1 MAELSAVPFSAL
13 PTSDDGYTLL
23 NDNGIVH
30 RSSKKLSELVGDKTN
45 SFLTKEEGDT
55 LYQEKGDYLVDDD
68 ISGKLDKSQYAVDSA
83 TFLTEHQDI
92 SNKLDTTAF
101 STVSG
106 EFLTEHQPI
115 SADEWND
122 VYETVVANSGT
133 WETETVW
140 TEDINEASNNAYNS
154 AVEWVKNQNYLTEH
168 QDISNKLDTTAFS
181 TVSGSFLTAHQDIS
195 NKMDKSESANFYPMT
210 GNPSGF
216 LTKQSLDDYAT
227 ITYVDT
233 EIGKIGSFEVVGLND
248 KKPNVNEPSTKI
260 IYLTKEIDS
269 EKSDPYTE
277 WIYND
282 TTSAW
287 ECIGETT
294 LDLVNYYKKNE
305 TSGAAEISAALDLK
319 EDKIFVAVYNNN
331 EKTSFA
337 DIKAAYDAG
346 NKIYLKLDNF
356 NENSPGVGWSP
367 YKYIVPL
374 NNFYTFPGGSA
385 STGVDYTPT
394 YWFQFDFLN
403 DGNPHKLIIVKIND
417 NDSWSTQVMPLNPDL
432 TDYYT
437 KSETSGAAEISAALA
452 SNSWKRISE
461 QFGSK
466 NTYEDS
472 DSDKLS
478 VYIGQNNSANSPDS
492 YTLGRNNNTEQGVNV
507 GYYNI
512 IDVNY
517 QETEPGDFNF
527 GKYNVI
533 SGSTGGVNLG
543 QYNSAHSWG
552 VNLGES
558 NIGFNDGYNFGSA
571 NSANQDSI
579 NIGKNN
585 IGFNGGYNFGISNSS
600 NQGSI
605 NIGEKNSSTICSYN
619 IGRYNN
625 TINGYTFGYNNSAN
639 MGFSIGNYNSAN
651 DVGYAFGDNNTAS
664 KASYSIGQRNNAIS
678 GSFIFGDTNKATSGG
693 LIFGRNNNSFDGSI
707 AIGASNNANNGSFIL
722 GNINTATK
730 GTTIIG
736 DNNIATYTDII
747 GNRNKI
753 NPNILNNSTLSNET
767 YIKDTTTNEIVQI
780 KNFVAGLDNSADYA
794 KNAYILGNKNEI
806 ISDSAD
812 YINGNNDGYTFI
824 YGWHNS
830 ANRNYD
836 MAIGYKAI
844 ASGGENIAI
853 GTPQKINST
862 STATLETKA
871 IGYKNLAIR
880 SDISGIGNIA
890 IDSYVS
896 NSYSGHPLYRNCGNF
911 YRNTTLN
918 LTCPNDFQNNIFY
931 NVFNNIT
938 GLSAYQITNNLFFD
952 VNDGNGITASVI
964 YHNRIKNINN
974 TILSATL
981 DLSENDIVDFTN
993 SNLSFSERISHNTFN
1008 HNGNLSISGIECYN
1022 NTVTLTEGT
1031 ANINSFSNNFVYNTT
1046 LVGKIKSN
1054 GLMDNFIFGSEL
1066 HLQNSNSGIFKNY
1079 PGIWKSISL
1088 GSTIYGNSYNSV
1100 SIAGDDNRPSYDY
1113 ECSHVEDVNK
1123 TFNWGNNFIIN
1134 VSETEVFGNHNTAT
1148 NTDNCYIHGQGNS
1161 LHCSVQGGYYSQQ
1174 YCMHHCEVNGSCNI
1188 ISNISGNGASVDY
1201 NKIIGDGNA
1210 IIVNFD
1216 TTNNK
1221 YYATRNTL
1229 IGDLNQLLSI
1239 PSANIDEIVN
1249 GRTSLQN
1256 IVYDRATIVPTTL
1269 REWASYEQN
1278 KISEL
1283 SSFATHDSDRN
1294 TILGS
1299 KNVISNNINDSIIL
1313 GHGNGIYN
1321 DLNYSVNTDI
1331 ILGQC
1336 NLAVNGSNDFIAGD
1350 NIVASGHQTTAI
1362 GDTLISNA
1370 SQIII
1375 GKFNAPVDAA
1385 VRDGIAWNE
1394 TTSAVEPLT
1403 QSGVI
1408 FAIGN
1413 GTYNVTTAVTGKNSD
1428 GSPNTAYVD
1437 SSGNNI
1443 GSKPLV
1449 SEEYITRSNAMVVS
1463 ADGTVSATRFATSGI
1478 ADLEAKIKELENII
1492 ETYSA
1497 KWVLTNN

>member
-45 SFLTKEEGDT
+45 SFLTKEEGDS
-55 LYQEKGDYLVDDD
+55 LYQEKGNYLIDDD
-68 ISGKLDKSQYAVDSA
+68 ITGKLDKSQYAVDSA
-83 TFLTEHQDI
+83 T
-92 SNKLDTTAF
+92 
-101 STVSG
+101 
-106 EFLTEHQPI
+106 FLTEHQPI

-181 TVSGSFLTAHQDIS
+181 DVSGSFLTSHQDIS

-210 GNPSGF
+210 GNPSRF
-216 LTKQSLDDYAT
+216 LTEHQSLDGYAT
-227 ITYVDT
+227 INYVDT
-233 EIGKIGSFEVVGLND
+233 EIGKIGSFEVVDLNKED
-248 KKPNVNEPSTKI
+248 KPNVNEPSTKI

-294 LDLVNYYKKNE
+294 LDLVNYY
-305 TSGAAEISAALDLK
+305 
-319 EDKIFVAVYNNN
+319 
-331 EKTSFA
+331 
-337 DIKAAYDAG
+337 
-346 NKIYLKLDNF
+346 
-356 NENSPGVGWSP
+356 
-367 YKYIVPL
+367 
-374 NNFYTFPGGSA
+374 
-385 STGVDYTPT
+385 
-394 YWFQFDFLN
+394 
-403 DGNPHKLIIVKIND
+403 
-417 NDSWSTQVMPLNPDL
+417 
-432 TDYYT
+432 T
-437 KSETSGAAEISAALA
+437 KSETSAADEISAALA

-461 QFGSK
+461 QNGSK
-466 NTYEDS
+466 NTYS
-472 DSDKLS
+472 YIGNLS
-478 VYIGQNNSANSPDS
+478 VYIGENNSANSPDS
-492 YTLGRNNNTEQGVNV
+492 YTLGRGNNSEQGVNV

-517 QETEPGDFNF
+517 QETYPGNFNF
-527 GKYNVI
+527 GKLNGI
-533 SGSTGGVNLG
+533 SGSPGGVNLG
-543 QYNSAHSWG
+543 QYNSAYSWG
-552 VNLGES
+552 VNLGEK
-558 NIGFNDGYNFGSA
+558 NIGNNGGYNFGSA
-571 NSANQDSI
+571 NSAN
-579 NIGKNN
+579 G
-585 IGFNGGYNFGISNSS
+585 
-600 NQGSI
+600 GSI
-605 NIGEKNSSTICSYN
+605 NIGEKNTSYEGGYNFGIFNSSNSGSINVGRNNSASIASYN
-619 IGRYNN
+619 IGEYNN
-625 TINGYTFGYNNSAN
+625 TIIGYTFGYYNRSNL
-639 MGFSIGNYNSAN
+639 GFSIGKYNSAN
-651 DVGYAFGDNNTAS
+651 DAGYAFGDNNTAS
-664 KASYSIGQRNNAIS
+664 YGSYSIGQRNNAIN
-678 GSFIFGDTNKATSGG
+678 GSFVFGYSNTSNGGG
-693 LIFGRNNNSFDGSI
+693 LIFGRNNNSVDSFIFGQNLNAFNCSIAIGNTAAVFNGSI
-707 AIGASNNANNGSFIL
+707 AIGASNYANNGSFIL
-722 GNINTATK
+722 GNINTANK

-736 DNNIATYTDII
+736 DNNTATYTDII

-753 NPNILNNSTLSNET
+753 NQNILNYPSLSSET
-767 YIKDTTTNEIVQI
+767 YIKDTATNEIVHI

-862 STATLETKA
+862 STATKETKA

-896 NSYSGHPLYRNCGNF
+896 NSYTAHPLYGHCGNF

-918 LTCPNDFQNNIFY
+918 LNCTNDFQNNIFY

-938 GLSAYQITNNLFFD
+938 GLSAHQITNNLFFD
-952 VNDGNGITASVI
+952 VNDVNGITASVI
-964 YHNRIKNINN
+964 CHNRIKNINN

-1008 HNGNLSISGIECYN
+1008 HNGNLSITGVECYN
-1022 NTVTLTEGT
+1022 NIVSLTNGT

-1100 SIAGDDNRPSYDY
+1100 SIAYDDNRKSDY
-1113 ECSHVEDVNK
+1113 ENDSSHIEDVNK
-1123 TFNWGNNFIIN
+1123 TFNWGNNFIKN
-1134 VSETEVFGNHNTAT
+1134 TSETVVFGSKNSAI
-1148 NTDNCYIHGQGNS
+1148 NTDYCNIHGQGNS
-1161 LHCSVQGGYYSQQ
+1161 LYCSVQSGYFVQDQ
-1174 YCMHHCEVNGSCNI
+1174 CMHHCEVNGSWNI
-1188 ISNISGNGASVDY
+1188 ISNISGDGKSVDY

-1216 TTNNK
+1216 TTNKK

-1229 IGDLNQLLSI
+1229 IGDWNQLLSI

-1256 IVYDRATIVPTTL
+1256 IVYDRATIVPSTL
-1269 REWASYEQN
+1269 REWSNYQSN

-1283 SSFATHDSDRN
+1283 SAFATHDSDRN
-1294 TILGS
+1294 TIIGS

-1385 VRDGIAWNE
+1385 VRDGIAWND

-1413 GTYNVTTAVTGKNSD
+1413 GTYNVTTGITGTYSD
-1428 GSPNTAYVD
+1428 GSPKTAYVD
-1437 SSGNNI
+1437 ASGNSI

-1463 ADGTVSATRFATSGI
+1463 ANGVVSAYDYYNAAGDKLS
-1478 ADLEAKIKELENII
+1478 DLTEIISLLRNKPTTGTHVIKCIDG
-1492 ETYSA
+1492 
-1497 KWVLTNN
+1497 VLTWVAEP

>member
-13 PTSDDGYTLL
+13 PSTNDGYTLL

-30 RSSKKLSELVGDKTN
+30 KSSKKLSELVGDKTS

-83 TFLTEHQDI
+83 TFLTAHQDI

-106 EFLTEHQPI
+106 DFLTEHQNLDEYATQEWVNNKGFLTEHQPI
-115 SADEWND
+115 SANEWND

-133 WETETVW
+133 WETESDW
-140 TEDINEASNNAYNS
+140 EPDIISASNNVYNS

-168 QDISNKLDTTAFS
+168 QDISNKLDTSSFS
-181 TVSGSFLTAHQDIS
+181 EVSSTFLTNEDITG
-195 NKMDKSESANFYPMT
+195 KMDNSYSSNFYPMES
-210 GNPSGF
+210 NPSGY
-216 LTKQSLDDYAT
+216 LTEHQSLDDYAT
-227 ITYVDT
+227 INYVDT
-233 EIGKIGSFEVVGLND
+233 EIGKIGSFEVVDLNEE
-248 KKPNVNEPSTKI
+248 KEPNVNEPSTKI

-305 TSGAAEISAALDLK
+305 TSAAD
-319 EDKIFVAVYNNN
+319 
-331 EKTSFA
+331 
-337 DIKAAYDAG
+337 
-346 NKIYLKLDNF
+346 
-356 NENSPGVGWSP
+356 
-367 YKYIVPL
+367 
-374 NNFYTFPGGSA
+374 
-385 STGVDYTPT
+385 
-394 YWFQFDFLN
+394 
-403 DGNPHKLIIVKIND
+403 
-417 NDSWSTQVMPLNPDL
+417 
-432 TDYYT
+432 
-437 KSETSGAAEISAALA
+437 EISAALA

-461 QFGSK
+461 QNGSK
-466 NTYEDS
+466 NTYS
-472 DSDKLS
+472 YIGNLS
-478 VYIGQNNSANSPDS
+478 VYIGENNSANSPDS
-492 YTLGRNNNTEQGVNV
+492 YTLGRGNNSEQGVNV
-507 GYYNI
+507 GYDNI

-517 QETEPGDFNF
+517 QETEPGNFNF
-527 GKYNVI
+527 GKSNVI
-533 SGSTGGVNLG
+533 SGSPGGVNLG
-543 QYNSAHSWG
+543 QYNSAYSWG
-552 VNLGES
+552 INLGE
-558 NIGFNDGYNFGSA
+558 
-571 NSANQDSI
+571 
-579 NIGKNN
+579 KNTGN
-585 IGFNGGYNFGISNSS
+585 NGGYNFGISNSS
-600 NQGSI
+600 NNGSI
-605 NIGEKNSSTICSYN
+605 NIGENNTATVASYN

-625 TINGYTFGYNNSAN
+625 TINGYTFGYNNSSN
-639 MGFSIGNYNSAN
+639 LGFSIGQYNSAN
-651 DVGYAFGDNNTAS
+651 EACYAFGDYNSAN
-664 KASYSIGQRNNAIS
+664 KASYAFGYYNSASYGAYSIGLSNNAEN
-678 GSFIFGDTNKATSGG
+678 GSFVFGDSNTTTSGG
-693 LIFGRNNNSFDGSI
+693 LIFGRNNHTFDGSI
-707 AIGASNNANNGSFIL
+707 VIGSYSKAYYGSVAIGIGNYANSGSFIL

-736 DNNIATYTDII
+736 DNNTSTYTDII

-753 NPNILNNSTLSNET
+753 NQNVLNYSTLSNET

-896 NSYSGHPLYRNCGNF
+896 NSYTAHPLYGNCGNL

-918 LTCPNDFQNNIFY
+918 LTCTNDFQNNIFY

-938 GLSAYQITNNLFFD
+938 GLSAHQITNNLFFD

-964 YHNRIKNINN
+964 CHNRIKNINN
-974 TILSATL
+974 TILSASL
-981 DLSENDIVDFTN
+981 YDISENDIVDFTN
-993 SNLSFSERISHNTFN
+993 SKLSFSDRISHNTFN
-1008 HNGNLSISGIECYN
+1008 HNGNLSITGVECYN
-1022 NTVTLTEGT
+1022 NTVTLTNGT
-1031 ANINSFSNNFVYNTT
+1031 ANINSFSNNFVYNTS
-1046 LVGKIKSN
+1046 LVGKIKAN

-1066 HLQNSNSGIFKNY
+1066 HLQNSNSGIFKSY
-1079 PGIWKSISL
+1079 PGIWKSISF

-1100 SIAGDDNRPSYDY
+1100 SIAYDDNRQSDY
-1113 ECSHVEDVNK
+1113 ENDSSHIEDVNK
-1123 TFNWGNNFIIN
+1123 TFNWGNNFIKN
-1134 VSETEVFGNHNTAT
+1134 TSETVVFGSKNSAI
-1148 NTDNCYIHGQGNS
+1148 NTDYCYIHGQGNS
-1161 LHCSVQGGYYSQQ
+1161 LYCSVQSGYYSQQ
-1174 YCMHHCEVNGSCNI
+1174 YCMHHCEVNGSWNI
-1188 ISNISGNGASVDY
+1188 ISNISGKGESVDY

-1294 TILGS
+1294 TIIGS
-1299 KNVISNNINDSIIL
+1299 KNVISNNINDSIIF

-1385 VRDGIAWNE
+1385 VRDGIAWND

-1413 GTYNVTTAVTGKNSD
+1413 GTYNVTTAVTGYYKEE
-1428 GSPNTAYVD
+1428 PLTAYVD
-1437 SSGNNI
+1437 ASGNNI

-1449 SEEYITRSNAMVVS
+1449 SEEYITRSNAMIVS

>member
-13 PTSDDGYTLL
+13 PSTDDGYTLL

-30 RSSKKLSELVGDKTN
+30 KSSKKLSELVGDKTS

-55 LYQEKGDYLVDDD
+55 LYQEKGDYLVEDD

-83 TFLTEHQDI
+83 TFLTAHQDI

-106 EFLTEHQPI
+106 DFLTEHQNLDEYATQEWVNNKGFLTEHQPI
-115 SADEWND
+115 SANEWNN

-133 WETETVW
+133 WETESDW
-140 TEDINEASNNAYNS
+140 EPDIISASNNAYNS

-210 GNPSGF
+210 GNPSRF
-216 LTKQSLDDYAT
+216 LTEHQSLDDYAT
-227 ITYVDT
+227 INYVDT
-233 EIGKIGSFEVVGLND
+233 EIGKIGSFEVVDLNKED
-248 KKPNVNEPSTKI
+248 KPNVNEPSTKI

-294 LDLVNYYKKNE
+294 LDLVNYY
-305 TSGAAEISAALDLK
+305 
-319 EDKIFVAVYNNN
+319 
-331 EKTSFA
+331 
-337 DIKAAYDAG
+337 
-346 NKIYLKLDNF
+346 
-356 NENSPGVGWSP
+356 
-367 YKYIVPL
+367 
-374 NNFYTFPGGSA
+374 
-385 STGVDYTPT
+385 
-394 YWFQFDFLN
+394 
-403 DGNPHKLIIVKIND
+403 
-417 NDSWSTQVMPLNPDL
+417 
-432 TDYYT
+432 T

-461 QFGSK
+461 QNGSK
-466 NTYEDS
+466 NTYS
-472 DSDKLS
+472 YIGNLS
-478 VYIGQNNSANSPDS
+478 VYIGENNSANSPDS
-492 YTLGRNNNTEQGVNV
+492 YTLGRGNNSEQGVNV
-507 GYYNI
+507 GYDNI

-517 QETEPGDFNF
+517 QETEPGNFNF
-527 GKYNVI
+527 GKSNVI
-533 SGSTGGVNLG
+533 SGSPGGVNLG

-552 VNLGES
+552 VNLGE
-558 NIGFNDGYNFGSA
+558 
-571 NSANQDSI
+571 
-579 NIGKNN
+579 NN
-585 IGFNGGYNFGISNSS
+585 IGNNGGYNFGNSNSA
-600 NQGSI
+600 NGGSI
-605 NIGEKNSSTICSYN
+605 NIGENNSAAIASYN
-619 IGRYNN
+619 IGHDNKSD
-625 TINGYTFGYNNSAN
+625 IAGFSFGYSNSSN
-639 MGFSIGNYNSAN
+639 VGSFSIGNYNSTN
-651 DVGYAFGDNNTAS
+651 YGGYAFGVANTS
-664 KASYSIGQRNNAIS
+664 TSGSYSIGQRNNAES
-678 GSFIFGDTNKATSGG
+678 GSFVFGDSNSVVTSGG
-693 LIFGRNNNSFDGSI
+693 LVFGSYSQSYAGYVFGNNSKSYNGSIAIGYSATVFYGSI
-707 AIGASNNANNGSFIL
+707 AIGASNYANNGSIAIGYSATTVFNGSIAIGASNYANNGSFIL
-722 GNINTATK
+722 GNSNTATK

-736 DNNIATYTDII
+736 DNNTATYTDII

-753 NPNILNNSTLSNET
+753 NPNVLDDSTLSSET
-767 YIKDTTTNEIVQI
+767 YIKDAATNEIVQI

-836 MAIGYKAI
+836 MAIGYKTL

-853 GTPQKINST
+853 GTPQTENSITKI
-862 STATLETKA
+862 TKA

-896 NSYSGHPLYRNCGNF
+896 NSYSGHPLYGNCGNF
-911 YRNTTLN
+911 YRNTKLN
-918 LTCPNDFQNNIFY
+918 LTCTNDFQNNIFY

-938 GLSAYQITNNLFFD
+938 GLSAHQITNNLFFD

-964 YHNRIKNINN
+964 CHNRIKNINN
-974 TILSATL
+974 TILSASL
-981 DLSENDIVDFTN
+981 YDISENDIVDFTN

-1022 NTVTLTEGT
+1022 NTVTLTNGT

-1066 HLQNSNSGIFKNY
+1066 HLQNSNSGIFKSY
-1079 PGIWKSISL
+1079 PGIWKSISF

-1100 SIAGDDNRPSYDY
+1100 SIAYDDNRKSDY
-1113 ECSHVEDVNK
+1113 ENDSSHIEDVNK
-1123 TFNWGNNFIIN
+1123 TFNWGNNFIKN
-1134 VSETEVFGNHNTAT
+1134 TSETVVFGSKNSAI
-1148 NTDNCYIHGQGNS
+1148 NTDYCNIHGQGNS
-1161 LHCSVQGGYYSQQ
+1161 LYCSVQSGYYSQQ
-1174 YCMHHCEVNGSCNI
+1174 YCMHHCEVNGSWNI
-1188 ISNISGNGASVDY
+1188 ISNISGKGESVDY

-1413 GTYNVTTAVTGKNSD
+1413 GTYNVTKAITGYYKEK
-1428 GSPNTAYVD
+1428 PLTAYVD
-1437 SSGNNI
+1437 ASGNNI

-1463 ADGTVSATRFATSGI
+1463 ANGVVSAYDYYNAAGDKLS
-1478 ADLEAKIKELENII
+1478 DLTEIISLLHNKPTTGTHVIKCIDG
-1492 ETYSA
+1492 
-1497 KWVLTNN
+1497 VLTWVAEP

>member
-1 MAELSAVPFSAL
+1 
-13 PTSDDGYTLL
+13 
-23 NDNGIVH
+23 
-30 RSSKKLSELVGDKTN
+30 
-45 SFLTKEEGDT
+45 
-55 LYQEKGDYLVDDD
+55 
-68 ISGKLDKSQYAVDSA
+68 
-83 TFLTEHQDI
+83 
-92 SNKLDTTAF
+92 
-101 STVSG
+101 
-106 EFLTEHQPI
+106 
-115 SADEWND
+115 
-122 VYETVVANSGT
+122 
-133 WETETVW
+133 
-140 TEDINEASNNAYNS
+140 
-154 AVEWVKNQNYLTEH
+154 
-168 QDISNKLDTTAFS
+168 
-181 TVSGSFLTAHQDIS
+181 
-195 NKMDKSESANFYPMT
+195 MDKSESANFYPMT
-210 GNPSGF
+210 GNPSRF
-216 LTKQSLDDYAT
+216 LTEHQSLDDYAT
-227 ITYVDT
+227 INYVDT
-233 EIGKIGSFEVVGLND
+233 EIGKIGSFEVVDLNEEY
-248 KKPNVNEPSTKI
+248 KPDVNEPSTKI
-260 IYLTKEIDS
+260 IYLTKELDS

-305 TSGAAEISAALDLK
+305 TSAAE
-319 EDKIFVAVYNNN
+319 
-331 EKTSFA
+331 
-337 DIKAAYDAG
+337 
-346 NKIYLKLDNF
+346 
-356 NENSPGVGWSP
+356 
-367 YKYIVPL
+367 
-374 NNFYTFPGGSA
+374 
-385 STGVDYTPT
+385 
-394 YWFQFDFLN
+394 
-403 DGNPHKLIIVKIND
+403 
-417 NDSWSTQVMPLNPDL
+417 
-432 TDYYT
+432 
-437 KSETSGAAEISAALA
+437 EISAALA

-461 QFGSK
+461 QNGSK
-466 NTYEDS
+466 NTYD

-478 VYIGQNNSANSPDS
+478 VYIGENNSANSPDS
-492 YTLGRNNNTEQGVNV
+492 YTLGRGNNSEQGVNV
-507 GYYNI
+507 GYDNI

-517 QETEPGDFNF
+517 QETEPGNFNF
-527 GKYNVI
+527 GKSNVI
-533 SGSTGGVNLG
+533 SGSPGGVNLG
-543 QYNSAHSWG
+543 QYNSAYSWG
-552 VNLGES
+552 VNLGEN
-558 NIGFNDGYNFGSA
+558 NIGNNGGYNFGSDNNANNVGINIGEKNTGYNGGYNFGSA
-571 NSANQDSI
+571 NSAN
-579 NIGKNN
+579 N
-585 IGFNGGYNFGISNSS
+585 
-600 NQGSI
+600 GSI
-605 NIGEKNSSTICSYN
+605 NIGEKNTGYNGGYNFGIFNSSNSGSINIGRNNSATIASYN
-619 IGRYNN
+619 IGEYNN
-625 TINGYTFGYNNSAN
+625 TINGYTFGYYNRSNL
-639 MGFSIGNYNSAN
+639 GFSIGKYNSAN
-651 DVGYAFGDNNTAS
+651 AAGYAFGDYNTAS
-664 KASYSIGQRNNAIS
+664 YGSYSIGQRNNATS
-678 GSFIFGDTNKATSGG
+678 GSFVFGYGNGSISGG
-693 LIFGRNNNSFDGSI
+693 LIFGINNNSVDSFIFGQTLNAFSGSI
-707 AIGASNNANNGSFIL
+707 AIGSYTTVYYGSVAIGARNSANNGSYIL
-722 GNINTATK
+722 GNSNTATK

-736 DNNIATYTDII
+736 DENTATYADII

-753 NPNILNNSTLSNET
+753 NQNILNYPSLCSET
-767 YIKDTTTNEIVQI
+767 YIKDTATNEIVQI

-862 STATLETKA
+862 STATKETKA

-896 NSYSGHPLYRNCGNF
+896 NSYTAHPLYGHCGNF

-918 LTCPNDFQNNIFY
+918 LNCTNDFQNNIFY

-938 GLSAYQITNNLFFD
+938 GLSAHQITNNLFFD
-952 VNDGNGITASVI
+952 VNDGNGITANVI
-964 YHNRIKNINN
+964 CHNRIKNINN

-1008 HNGNLSISGIECYN
+1008 HNGNLSISGVECYN
-1022 NTVTLTEGT
+1022 NIVSLTNGT

-1100 SIAGDDNRPSYDY
+1100 SIAYDDNRKSDY
-1113 ECSHVEDVNK
+1113 ESDSSHIEDVNK
-1123 TFNWGNNFIIN
+1123 TFNWGNNFIKN
-1134 VSETEVFGNHNTAT
+1134 TSETVVFGSKNSAI
-1148 NTDNCYIHGQGNS
+1148 NTDYCNIHGQGNS
-1161 LHCSVQGGYYSQQ
+1161 LYCSVQSGYFVQDQ
-1174 YCMHHCEVNGSCNI
+1174 CMHHCEVNGSWNI
-1188 ISNISGNGASVDY
+1188 ISNISGDGKSVDY

-1216 TTNNK
+1216 TTNKK

-1229 IGDLNQLLSI
+1229 VGDWNQLLSI
-1239 PSANIDEIVN
+1239 PRANIDEIVN

-1256 IVYDRATIVPTTL
+1256 IVYDRATIVPSTL
-1269 REWASYEQN
+1269 REWSNYQSN

-1283 SSFATHDSDRN
+1283 SAFATHDSDRN

-1299 KNVISNNINDSIIL
+1299 KNVISNNINDSIIF

-1385 VRDGIAWNE
+1385 VRDGIAWND

-1413 GTYNVTTAVTGKNSD
+1413 GTYNVTTGITGTDSD
-1428 GSPNTAYVD
+1428 GSPKTAYVD
-1437 SSGNNI
+1437 ASGNSI

-1449 SEEYITRSNAMVVS
+1449 SEEYITRSNAMIVS
-1463 ADGTVSATRFATSGI
+1463 ANGTVSATRLATSGI

>member
-13 PTSDDGYTLL
+13 PSTDDGYTLL

-30 RSSKKLSELVGDKTN
+30 KSSKKLSELVGDN
-45 SFLTKEEGDT
+45 
-55 LYQEKGDYLVDDD
+55 

-83 TFLTEHQDI
+83 TFLTAHQDI

-106 EFLTEHQPI
+106 DFLTEHQNLDEYATQEWVNNKGFLTEHQPI
-115 SADEWND
+115 SADEWNN

-133 WETETVW
+133 WETESDW
-140 TEDINEASNNAYNS
+140 EPDIISASNKAYNS
-154 AVEWVKNQNYLTEH
+154 AVEWVKNQNYLTE
-168 QDISNKLDTTAFS
+168 
-181 TVSGSFLTAHQDIS
+181 HQDIS

-216 LTKQSLDDYAT
+216 AT
-227 ITYVDT
+227 INYVDT
-233 EIGKIGSFEVVGLND
+233 EIGKIGSFEVVDLNE
-248 KKPNVNEPSTKI
+248 KNKPNVNEPSTKI

-305 TSGAAEISAALDLK
+305 TSAAD
-319 EDKIFVAVYNNN
+319 
-331 EKTSFA
+331 
-337 DIKAAYDAG
+337 
-346 NKIYLKLDNF
+346 
-356 NENSPGVGWSP
+356 
-367 YKYIVPL
+367 
-374 NNFYTFPGGSA
+374 
-385 STGVDYTPT
+385 
-394 YWFQFDFLN
+394 
-403 DGNPHKLIIVKIND
+403 
-417 NDSWSTQVMPLNPDL
+417 
-432 TDYYT
+432 
-437 KSETSGAAEISAALA
+437 EISAALA

-461 QFGSK
+461 QNGSK
-466 NTYEDS
+466 NTYS
-472 DSDKLS
+472 YIGNLS
-478 VYIGQNNSANSPDS
+478 VYIGENNSANSPDS
-492 YTLGRNNNTEQGVNV
+492 YTLGRGNNSEQGVNV
-507 GYYNI
+507 GYDNI

-517 QETEPGDFNF
+517 QETEPGNFNF
-527 GKYNVI
+527 GKSNVI
-533 SGSTGGVNLG
+533 SGSPGGVNLG
-543 QYNSAHSWG
+543 QYNSAYSWG
-552 VNLGES
+552 INLGEN
-558 NIGFNDGYNFGSA
+558 NIGNNGGYNFGSA
-571 NSANQDSI
+571 NSAN
-579 NIGKNN
+579 G
-585 IGFNGGYNFGISNSS
+585 
-600 NQGSI
+600 GSI
-605 NIGEKNSSTICSYN
+605 NIGEKNSATVGSYN

-625 TINGYTFGYNNSAN
+625 TINGYTFGFNNSSN
-639 MGFSIGNYNSAN
+639 LGFSIGQYNSAN
-651 DVGYAFGDNNTAS
+651 DAGYAFGDNNTAS
-664 KASYSIGQRNNAIS
+664 YGSYSIGKRNNATWGSFVFGESNTSIS
-678 GSFIFGDTNKATSGG
+678 GTFVFGYGNFSTSGG

-707 AIGASNNANNGSFIL
+707 AIGYDTTVFYGSIAIGTRNYANNGSYIL
-722 GNINTATK
+722 GNTNSSNK

-736 DNNIATYTDII
+736 DNNIANYTDII

-753 NPNILNNSTLSNET
+753 NQNILNNPSFSSET

-896 NSYSGHPLYRNCGNF
+896 NSYSGHPLYGNCGNF

-964 YHNRIKNINN
+964 CHNRIKNINN

-1008 HNGNLSISGIECYN
+1008 HNGNLSITGVECYN
-1022 NTVTLTEGT
+1022 NTVTLTNGT

-1100 SIAGDDNRPSYDY
+1100 SIAYDDNRKSDY
-1113 ECSHVEDVNK
+1113 ENDSSHIEDVNK
-1123 TFNWGNNFIIN
+1123 TFNWGNNFIKN
-1134 VSETEVFGNHNTAT
+1134 TSETVVFGSKNSAI
-1148 NTDNCYIHGQGNS
+1148 NTDYCYIHGQGNS
-1161 LHCSVQGGYYSQQ
+1161 LHCSVQGCYYSQQ
-1174 YCMHHCEVNGSCNI
+1174 YCMHHCEVNGSWNI
-1188 ISNISGNGASVDY
+1188 ISNISGNGESVDY
-1201 NKIIGDGNA
+1201 NKIIGDGNT

-1278 KISEL
+1278 NISEL
-1283 SSFATHDSDRN
+1283 SAFATHDSDRN
-1294 TILGS
+1294 TIIGS
-1299 KNVISNNINDSIIL
+1299 KNVISNNINDSIIF

-1331 ILGQC
+1331 ILGQY

-1394 TTSAVEPLT
+1394 TTSAVEQLT

-1413 GTYNVTTAVTGKNSD
+1413 GTYNVTTGITGTYSD
-1428 GSPNTAYVD
+1428 GSPKTAYVD
-1437 SSGNNI
+1437 ASGNNI
-1443 GSKPLV
+1443 GYKPLV

-1463 ADGTVSATRFATSGI
+1463 ANGVVSAYDYYNAAGDKLS
-1478 ADLEAKIKELENII
+1478 DLTEIISLLRNKPTTGTHVIKCIDG
-1492 ETYSA
+1492 
-1497 KWVLTNN
+1497 VLTWVTEQ

>member
-13 PTSDDGYTLL
+13 PSTDDGYTLL

-30 RSSKKLSELVGDKTN
+30 RSSKKLSELVGDKTS

-55 LYQEKGDYLVDDD
+55 LYQEKGDYLVEDD

-83 TFLTEHQDI
+83 TFLTAHQDI

-106 EFLTEHQPI
+106 DFLTEHQPI
-115 SADEWND
+115 SANEWNN

-140 TEDINEASNNAYNS
+140 TEDINEASAYAYEQAIAQIPAPFDPTFLS
-154 AVEWVKNQNYLTEH
+154 SEIDK
-168 QDISNKLDTTAFS
+168 KLDKTFS
-181 TVSGSFLTAHQDIS
+181 S
-195 NKMDKSESANFYPMT
+195 NFYPMT

-216 LTKQSLDDYAT
+216 LTKQSLDEYAT
-227 ITYVDT
+227 INYVDT
-233 EIGKIGSFEVVGLND
+233 EIGKIGSFEVVDLNKEKEPD
-248 KKPNVNEPSTKI
+248 VNKPSTKI

-294 LDLVNYYKKNE
+294 LDLVNYYQKNE
-305 TSGAAEISAALDLK
+305 TSGA
-319 EDKIFVAVYNNN
+319 
-331 EKTSFA
+331 T
-337 DIKAAYDAG
+337 
-346 NKIYLKLDNF
+346 
-356 NENSPGVGWSP
+356 
-367 YKYIVPL
+367 
-374 NNFYTFPGGSA
+374 
-385 STGVDYTPT
+385 
-394 YWFQFDFLN
+394 
-403 DGNPHKLIIVKIND
+403 
-417 NDSWSTQVMPLNPDL
+417 
-432 TDYYT
+432 
-437 KSETSGAAEISAALA
+437 EISAALA

-466 NTYEDS
+466 NTYS
-472 DSDKLS
+472 YIGNLS
-478 VYIGQNNSANSPDS
+478 VYIGENNSANSPDS
-492 YTLGRNNNTEQGVNV
+492 YTLGRNNNSEQGVNV

-527 GKYNVI
+527 GKSNVI
-533 SGSTGGVNLG
+533 SGSPGGVNLG
-543 QYNSAHSWG
+543 QYNSAYSWG
-552 VNLGES
+552 VNLGEN
-558 NIGFNDGYNFGSA
+558 NIGFNGGYNFGSA
-571 NSANQDSI
+571 NSANNGSI
-579 NIGKNN
+579 NIGEKN
-585 IGFNGGYNFGISNSS
+585 ICFNGGYNFGISNSS
-600 NQGSI
+600 NYGSI
-605 NIGEKNSSTICSYN
+605 NIGENNTATTASYN

-625 TINGYTFGYNNSAN
+625 TINGYTFGHNNSTN
-639 MGFSIGNYNSAN
+639 MGFSIGQYNSAN
-651 DVGYAFGDNNTAS
+651 EACYAFGDYNSAN
-664 KASYSIGQRNNAIS
+664 KASYAFGYYNSASYGAYSIGQRNNATS
-678 GSFIFGDTNKATSGG
+678 GSFVFGDSNTTTSGG
-693 LIFGRNNNSFDGSI
+693 LIFGRNNHTFDGSI
-707 AIGASNNANNGSFIL
+707 VIGSYSRAYYGSVAIGIGNYANSGSFIL

-736 DNNIATYTDII
+736 DNNTATYTDII

-753 NPNILNNSTLSNET
+753 NQNVLNYSTLSNET

-836 MAIGYKAI
+836 MAIGYKTL

-918 LTCPNDFQNNIFY
+918 LNCTNDFQNNIFY

-938 GLSAYQITNNLFFD
+938 GLSAHQITNNLFFD

-964 YHNRIKNINN
+964 CHNRIKNINN
-974 TILSATL
+974 TILSASL
-981 DLSENDIVDFTN
+981 YDISENDIVDFTN
-993 SNLSFSERISHNTFN
+993 SKLSFSERISHNTFN

-1100 SIAGDDNRPSYDY
+1100 SIAYDDNRKSDY
-1113 ECSHVEDVNK
+1113 ENDSSHIEDVNK
-1123 TFNWGNNFIIN
+1123 TFNWGNNFIKN
-1134 VSETEVFGNHNTAT
+1134 TSETVVFGSKNSAI
-1148 NTDNCYIHGQGNS
+1148 NTDYCYIHGQGNS
-1161 LHCSVQGGYYSQQ
+1161 LYCSVQSGYYSQQ
-1174 YCMHHCEVNGSCNI
+1174 YCMHHCEVNGSWNI
-1188 ISNISGNGASVDY
+1188 ISNISGDGKSVDY

-1210 IIVNFD
+1210 IIVNLD

-1229 IGDLNQLLSI
+1229 VGDWNQLLSI

-1256 IVYDRATIVPTTL
+1256 IVYDRATIVPSTL
-1269 REWASYEQN
+1269 SEGANYQNN

-1294 TILGS
+1294 TIIGS
-1299 KNVISNNINDSIIL
+1299 KNVISNNINDSIIF

-1385 VRDGIAWNE
+1385 VRDGIAWND

-1413 GTYNVTTAVTGKNSD
+1413 GTYNVTTAVTGTYSD
-1428 GSPNTAYVD
+1428 GSPKTAYVD
-1437 SSGNNI
+1437 ASGNNI

-1463 ADGTVSATRFATSGI
+1463 ANGVVSAYDYYNAGGDKLS
-1478 ADLEAKIKELENII
+1478 DLTEIISLLRNKPTTGTHVIKCIDG
-1492 ETYSA
+1492 
-1497 KWVLTNN
+1497 VLTWVTEQ